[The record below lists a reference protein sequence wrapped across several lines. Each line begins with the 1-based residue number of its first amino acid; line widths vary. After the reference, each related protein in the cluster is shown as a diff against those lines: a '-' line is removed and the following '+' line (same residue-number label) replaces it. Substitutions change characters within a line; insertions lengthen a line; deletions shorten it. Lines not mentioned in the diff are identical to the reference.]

1 MLRGETMLR
10 YLRKKWAHLRAR
22 QAKHKE
28 IAPESFAA
36 LTSEILELARLVGT
50 IRPEDQQLNL
60 RLTKLEREI
69 KQLQSLL
76 ETREFKRLSL
86 EKRKQLKK
94 NLVFSRQQLLEAM
107 GAAMPPTDRIQ

>member
-1 MLRGETMLR
+1 MLRNL
-10 YLRKKWAHLRAR
+10 LKKWAHLTANRS
-22 QAKHKE
+22 KHEE
-28 IAPESFAA
+28 IAPESFAS

-50 IRPEDQQLNL
+50 IRPEDHQLSH

-69 KQLQSLL
+69 RQLQSLL
-76 ETREFKRLSL
+76 NTREFKRLSL

-107 GAAMPPTDRIQ
+107 GAAIPPTDRIQ